1 MTGFLL
7 DLWHDLREKRL
18 APVAVL
24 LLVALI
30 AVPVV
35 MLKPASSSEGDPGA
49 PAVAAGSTSQP
60 TIVDAAQEGA
70 GEGSDLGVFD
80 PRNPFRPPPGM
91 RAGPNA
97 NGDPIT
103 AIEPESPLG
112 GVSTGAGPD
121 PGSIG
126 GGGGGGGGVT
136 APEPAPVPDPVGPVE
151 PVEPGEP
158 VRRSFTYVAD
168 VRFGR
173 TGEERRRTVQ
183 RLELLPSAKNPVVV
197 FLGVSATRKRAVF
210 LLDTR
215 FSQAGEGICRP
226 SAATCSYIY
235 LSPKKGESEHYF
247 TDADGNAYR
256 LDLLRI
262 RRVEVG
268 GRASAKGSG
277 TGRGSPQARANA
289 VGRRPLP
296 VFVDEERVN

>member
-24 LLVALI
+24 LLVAVI

-35 MLKPASSSEGDPGA
+35 MLKPASSSEGDAGA
-49 PAVAAGSTSQP
+49 PAVAPGDTSQP
-60 TIVDAAQEGA
+60 TIVDAVQEDA

-80 PRNPFRPPPGM
+80 PRNPFRPPPGKS
-91 RAGPNA
+91 AGLDA
-97 NGDPIT
+97 NGEPIT
-103 AIEPESPLG
+103 AIEPEPPSG
-112 GVSTGAGPD
+112 TASTGVGPD

-126 GGGGGGGGVT
+126 GGGGGGGT
-136 APEPAPVPDPVGPVE
+136 APGPAPVPDPVEPVE

-173 TGEERRRTVQ
+173 TGDERKRTVQ
-183 RLELLPSAKNPVVV
+183 RLELLPNAKNPVLV
-197 FLGVSATRKRAVF
+197 FLGVSANRRRAVF
-210 LLDTR
+210 LLDSR
-215 FSQAGEGICRP
+215 FRQAGEGICRP

-235 LSPKKGESEHYF
+235 LSTEKGESEHYF

-268 GRASAKGSG
+268 GRASAKGSR
-277 TGRGSPQARANA
+277 TGRDTPQARANA
-289 VGRRPLP
+289 VGERPLP
-296 VFVDEERVN
+296 LFVDEERVN